1 MSPKRRCTGAH
12 RRDSAAPVRQLR
24 PCIAAEWSIRAVP
37 QSTARSADLQSVPMA
52 YPEIL
57 EARSSTVREHLGSF
71 VLREIETLLM
81 LLSGISTLA
90 VWARLPGG

>member
-1 MSPKRRCTGAH
+1 
-12 RRDSAAPVRQLR
+12 
-24 PCIAAEWSIRAVP
+24 
-37 QSTARSADLQSVPMA
+37 MA